1 MDWWVLTVLCVLSII
16 ITVPIQVIAS
26 TPSAPLCV
34 LVKHHVIRSANA
46 TLQAM
51 VLGAVDTPG
60 VAQMMQRAAAA
71 AAAAAAER
79 GTDAAEAAAAA
90 AVKRR
95 QSFTKVPVLRL
106 LQQP

>member
-16 ITVPIQVIAS
+16 ITVPMQVIAS

-34 LVKHHVIRSANA
+34 LVKHHVMRSANA

-60 VAQMMQRAAAA
+60 VAQMMQRAA

-95 QSFTKVPVLRL
+95 QSFTKVPVLRQ